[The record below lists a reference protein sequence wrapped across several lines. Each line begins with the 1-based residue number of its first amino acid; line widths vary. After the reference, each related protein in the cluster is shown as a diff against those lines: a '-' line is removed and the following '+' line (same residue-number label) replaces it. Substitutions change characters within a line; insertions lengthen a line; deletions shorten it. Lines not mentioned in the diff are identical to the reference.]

1 MTEMNVLNSRHEAA
15 TLVRDSGEP
24 RALAE
29 KRREALEGYRRSPL
43 PDRVSHL
50 WRYTDPREFVP
61 SESAIE
67 AACRGAPGGDRA
79 LAGAAIPPALEACLE
94 RGEAAGVAF
103 FAPDRAPWLELDL
116 RLKSKGVLLLDLRE
130 AVTRAPDLVSRHLGR
145 IVSAQVASDGRGKFE
160 ALNLAL
166 WSSGLFVH
174 VPANVKVDK
183 PLHVWRQLPGTLP
196 HQLPATFP
204 HQLPGGVS
212 NGVSQDAPESPS
224 QGFLGTRLLEREGGE
239 EGFQLNEAVELF
251 AGEASRLRYV
261 SVDRLGQGVTHH
273 VAQRT
278 SAGRDSRILT
288 AMASLG
294 GATTKADFG
303 CLLDGPGAEVEL
315 FGFLYG
321 EGRQHFDHHTVH
333 DHRAAHTQSN
343 LDFKVVL
350 KDKARSA
357 YTGLIRIAPDAP
369 ESEAYQENRN
379 LLLNEGARAESI
391 PELEI
396 LTDAV
401 KCTHGATVGTLDA
414 EHVFYLMSRGL
425 TRSEAIRLIVG
436 GFIEPTLTHLPQ
448 ELAVRLRH
456 QMEER
461 IAGLCGDGHDV

>member
-1 MTEMNVLNSRHEAA
+1 MNVLESGREAA
-15 TLVRDSGEP
+15 APGCHPGEP
-24 RALAE
+24 PAFSVE
-29 KRREALEGYRRSPL
+29 RREAFESYLRAPL

-50 WRYTDPREFVP
+50 WRYTDPREFVL
-61 SESAIE
+61 SESTIE
-67 AACRGAPGGDRA
+67 NARRGASEAGRSRG
-79 LAGAAIPPALEACLE
+79 GAALPPALEALLE

-103 FAPDRAPWLELDL
+103 FAPGRSPWIERGADVE
-116 RLKSKGVLLLDLRE
+116 SKGVLLLDLRE
-130 AVTRAPDLVSRHLGR
+130 AFARASDLVSQRLGR
-145 IVSAQVASDGRGKFE
+145 LVGARVAPDGLGKFE

-166 WSSGLFVH
+166 WSSGLLVY
-174 VPANVKVDK
+174 VPAGVRLDK
-183 PLHVWRQLPGTLP
+183 PLHVWRDVSGT
-196 HQLPATFP
+196 T
-204 HQLPGGVS
+204 
-212 NGVSQDAPESPS
+212 
-224 QGFLGTRLLEREGGE
+224 QGFLGTRLLVVIETGAELTLVDEREGGS
-239 EGFQLNEAVELF
+239 EGFQLNTAVELF

-261 SVDRLGQGVTHH
+261 WVDRLGQGVRHH
-273 VAQRT
+273 VAQRA

-294 GATTKADFG
+294 GAVTKADFG
-303 CLLDGPGAEVEL
+303 SCLDGPGAEVEL

-321 EGRQHFDHHTVH
+321 EGQQHFDHHTVH
-333 DHRAAHTQSN
+333 DHRAAHTRSN

-379 LLLNEGARAESI
+379 LLLSEGARAESI

-401 KCTHGATVGTLDA
+401 KCTHGATVGTLDPQ
-414 EHVFYLMSRGL
+414 HVFYLMSRGL

-436 GFIEPTLTHLPQ
+436 GFIEPTLSRLPP
-448 ELAVRLRH
+448 ELGERLKH

-461 IAGLCGDGHDV
+461 IEGLSSN